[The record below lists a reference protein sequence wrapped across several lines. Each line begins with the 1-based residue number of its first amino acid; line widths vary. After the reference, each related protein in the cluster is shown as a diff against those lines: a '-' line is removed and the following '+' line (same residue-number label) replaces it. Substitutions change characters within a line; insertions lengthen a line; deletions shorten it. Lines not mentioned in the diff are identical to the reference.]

1 MKRAALALILIAS
14 AARADNVWDHALKT
28 GAPDVNR
35 DLYDKEMADGD
46 EYTQLAN
53 SRSSNVATVRH
64 SLDLALV
71 SYRNAAKAL
80 PDAAE
85 PYYRIGEL
93 IHSFVFE
100 CDFLQGW
107 QPPTCNNED
116 LQKAREMVDAWD
128 AFEARA
134 PLDPRVTELL
144 YPRAIAR
151 TKLVKEVRS
160 DPKKAQQYLM
170 GALRDYEAAIERW
183 KDGIYAKHYEL
194 AKDTLYGNLAETY
207 MMVGRLDDAIDAYK
221 EAINAGAD
229 TSVVYGLAVALDR
242 DERTTQALNLIRSKN
257 ARADYQIYVQ
267 RYANHQI
274 FYVPDG
280 EAFYYFALIEEALG
294 AYDRSIEHWQQYIA
308 SGAHAQYQPRA
319 KAHLD
324 ALLAQKRLRPSLPS
338 LDLFEDSP

>member
-1 MKRAALALILIAS
+1 MRRAALALVLIAS
-14 AARADNVWDHALKT
+14 AARADNVWDHALQT
-28 GAPDVNR
+28 GAPDVNH

-53 SRSSNVATVRH
+53 SRSSNTATVRH

-71 SYRNAAKAL
+71 SYRNAAKAM

-116 LQKAREMVDAWD
+116 LQKAREMVEAWD

-151 TKLVKEVRS
+151 TKLVKGE
-160 DPKKAQQYLM
+160 PAKAKQYLM
-170 GALRDYEAAIERW
+170 GALRDYEAAIDRW
-183 KDGIYAKHYEL
+183 KYGIYARHYEL

-242 DERTTQALNLIRSKN
+242 DERSAQALNLIRSKN
-257 ARADYQIYVQ
+257 ARSDYQQFMNKYV
-267 RYANHQI
+267 NHLV
-274 FYVPDG
+274 FYVPSG
-280 EAFYYFALIEEALG
+280 EEFYYFALIEEALG
-294 AYDRSIEHWQQYIA
+294 AYDASIQHWQQYIA
-308 SGAHAQYQPRA
+308 SGAHPQYQPRA

-324 ALLAQKRLRPSLPS
+324 SLLAQKRLRPSLPS
-338 LDLFEDSP
+338 LDLFEDTP